1 MEEYAKHANTKNK
14 ELWDMVYYT
23 NTKMMSCGNQGL
35 TTELSLRRRAE

>member
-23 NTKMMSCGNQGL
+23 NTKMSCGNQGL
-35 TTELSLRRRAE
+35 TTELGLRRRAE